1 LKTFFAFLLLLIA
14 AAAQTTLKSPVT
26 ITIPSGSSPTTQQ
39 DFVPATAAFPCLTL
53 AKSPSTIP
61 GTYRICG
68 QNKSITMD
76 FGNGYVSLK
85 GAQGPPGPTG
95 ATGPTGAAGPQ
106 GPPGAIWKTCTATI
120 TNFSFSGGTAT
131 GTLTVSGCQ

>member
-1 LKTFFAFLLLLIA
+1 LKTFFAFLLFSLA
-14 AAAQTTLKSPVT
+14 AAAQTTLNSPVT
-26 ITIPSGSSPTTQQ
+26 ITIPPGSSPTTQQ

-61 GTYRICG
+61 GAYRICG
-68 QNKSITMD
+68 QNKSIIVD

-85 GAQGPPGPTG
+85 GVQGPPGPAGATG
-95 ATGPTGAAGPQ
+95 ATGAV
-106 GPPGAIWKTCTATI
+106 GPPGPTWKTCTATI